1 MLMDED
7 NRKKLKQF
15 WRKRL
20 LFGLGTVGVLGL
32 GVGTIALMRSS
43 YDELQIVE
51 SRDVPERF
59 YQQQIADVQRLAN
72 LKPGSS
78 GSNSLRIDCQS
89 IAALGHLK
97 DPRAIPILGTL
108 LQDDQN
114 RNKECDGAGS
124 PGNDVYT
131 AAANALGKF
140 QQKEATGYLNAALTS
155 LTQPTADAAKSP
167 IQKSNNVATVTQKLV
182 VLDALGESSKYND
195 NWRSTFIQLL
205 PDLGRYQSRSL
216 SPQFNRTLS
225 VALEGRQRDP
235 RMIKSLTA
243 LFRDPTAENEAL
255 VSIAKVLQT
264 RKQYA
269 HLQDIL
275 AIQVMRENRFDI
287 LQQVV
292 GWLQNAADERAAI
305 PKADPWVV
313 QSLAD
318 VAQDPQVPHGVKLA
332 VIRHFLGRQQ
342 YAEVAVKLF
351 ASAALD
357 HKYNFDL
364 ELSRLK
370 EQVVSREMA
379 RSASVSPVQKK
390 YQFLLNALVDA
401 SADPEIKPANRSTVA
416 KLQALANG
424 SALSQV
430 PIPKTVE
437 ALRSAL
443 AYPVLRN
450 REDIQPSEREGY
462 LTNRWDIP
470 CNVAATLIHLGQKEG
485 IQPCLAGLKT
495 VAATQYATEEQRRPM
510 YGADV
515 NNQHAQE
522 GIWVSNGMNM
532 ITKLE
537 DREYRFSA
545 MDVAVFSW
553 YQSPRS
559 PYSEAR
565 EALLIALLGDSDVEL
580 RRAAMFTLSGIDV
593 ADEYRPSVTAAL
605 KDADA
610 IVRQYAIRYFRHS
623 LDSNEGRAVMKSLED
638 AGFAIGGGQREYR
651 RTGFRV
657 ALFDFTDRRTMPYFS
672 YMPIDRRLAQN
683 PKYTQAVTALRQ
695 GTQDADPAV
704 SQAARLVLSR
714 VAQDSNQDFLLRA
727 LHGSDT
733 QMRRNSVSTLCRLGI
748 GSLPSVVA
756 AVDDRDVLVGATV
769 VSCLSSWVADL
780 GSNDRRIA
788 PVLLAKLNSIPR
800 DSMWSHEMLEALEQL
815 ADRGVLEL
823 DIAQTRRAIPML
835 LKDNQAR
842 INKNFMNEDRVK
854 SMRLLKALYDRL
866 PADQASQN
874 RTHLLWNLQRGI
886 LAGLGITA
894 LILLFSSLRLRNPF
908 PLIWTGY
915 LIFPEEIVAELIA
928 LKQRRQ
934 AENVSPKRIRRE
946 LAYEVILLLWAVHVQ
961 IRIDNLH
968 LPPGGNDRA
977 K

>member
-32 GVGTIALMRSS
+32 GVGTIAPMRST

-51 SRDVPERF
+51 GRGLPERF
-59 YQQQIADVQRLAN
+59 YQQQVADGN
-72 LKPGSS
+72 
-78 GSNSLRIDCQS
+78 IE
-89 IAALGHLK
+89 ALGHLQ
-97 DPRAIPILGTL
+97 DPRAIPVLGKL

-114 RNKECDGAGS
+114 RSNG
-124 PGNDVYT
+124 VYT
-131 AAANALGKF
+131 AAAKSLGKF
-140 QQKEATGYLNAALTS
+140 QREDATIYLKATLTKLRQSENKSLQILQDELTLLEA
-155 LTQPTADAAKSP
+155 
-167 IQKSNNVATVTQKLV
+167 I
-182 VLDALGESSKYND
+182 GESSKYD
-195 NWRSTFIQLL
+195 DSWRKSFFQSL
-205 PDLGRYQSRSL
+205 PDMARQSSL
-216 SPQFNRTLS
+216 SHELRLEKTLLTAIDGHERDPQAIKTL
-225 VALEGRQRDP
+225 VALSRDP
-235 RMIKSLTA
+235 NVP
-243 LFRDPTAENEAL
+243 D
-255 VSIAKVLQT
+255 KVLSNIAHVFQT
-264 RKQYA
+264 RPHRYA
-269 HLQDIL
+269 HLQDMM
-275 AIQVMRENRFDI
+275 AIQMMRSGRLKVLPEVYAWGQN
-287 LQQVV
+287 LV
-292 GWLQNAADERAAI
+292 GEGEPI
-305 PKADPWVV
+305 PKVDPLVV
-313 QSLAD
+313 QSLTA
-318 VAQDPQVPHGVKLA
+318 VAEDPQVPSPVKSEVLRRFF
-332 VIRHFLGRQQ
+332 VRKQ
-342 YAEVAVKLF
+342 YSAVAVRLF
-351 ASAALD
+351 AAAM
-357 HKYNFDL
+357 NRQPTIEWVSDL
-364 ELSRLK
+364 QGGRERFLEAAHQPSGELVLTKDQLALSELL
-370 EQVVSREMA
+370 
-379 RSASVSPVQKK
+379 SASS
-390 YQFLLNALVDA
+390 D
-401 SADPEIKPANRSTVA
+401 SEIKPAHRSPLA
-416 KLQALANG
+416 KLQALSNDPARPK
-424 SALSQV
+424 V
-430 PIPKTVE
+430 DMPKTVE

-443 AYPVLRN
+443 AYPVLRSQ
-450 REDIQPSEREGY
+450 EDIQPSEPEGY
-462 LTNRWDIP
+462 LTKQWDIP
-470 CNVAATLIHLGQKEG
+470 CNAAAILINLGHKEG
-485 IQPCLAGLKT
+485 IQPCLAGLKA
-495 VAATQYATEEQRRPM
+495 VAAAQYGTDAQRRLIV
-510 YGADV
+510 GD
-515 NNQHAQE
+515 
-522 GIWVSNGMNM
+522 GGRSDRM
-532 ITKLE
+532 IQFG
-537 DREYRFSA
+537 DAEYRFSPI
-545 MDVAVFSW
+545 DVAVFSW
-553 YQSPRS
+553 YQSAPGQYDSGRS
-559 PYSEAR
+559 RNS
-565 EALLIALLGDSDVEL
+565 LLLALLGDSDVEA
-580 RRAAMFTLSGIDV
+580 RRAAMFALSGIDV
-593 ADEYRPSVTAAL
+593 ADESLPSVMAAL
-605 KDADA
+605 KDPDA
-610 IVRQYAIRYFRHS
+610 TVRQYAIRYFRRS
-623 LDSNEGRAVMKSLED
+623 LDSSQNLAERKMVEA
-638 AGFAIGGGQREYR
+638 AGYVRGSWQPLT
-651 RTGFRV
+651 TGFRMPLLDGNV
-657 ALFDFTDRRTMPYFS
+657 EDRRYSPYFS
-672 YMPIDRRLAQN
+672 YAPVDRSLAQN

-704 SQAARLVLSR
+704 SQAARLVLSG

-823 DIAQTRRAIPML
+823 DIAQTRQAIPML

-946 LAYEVILLLWAVHVQ
+946 LAYEVTLLLWAVHVQ